1 MIQNHDHNFDRY
13 RSSISLL
20 DEQLYCLLSFV
31 PLLQPVQFSL
41 SGADDKPLI
50 ALSTTLL
57 SIAIDDNI
65 FQVQLFVTR
74 NILLPVVL
82 GIDFLQTH
90 GRIISFPTK
99 QLYLTTS
106 SSKLADK
113 PINTNRIYN
122 TYTPSIHTPIPY
134 YPLPHITVPPNHPYH
149 VINTARVTIPARKDT
164 IMTIPCTLPLS
175 GNYLFEPSALAL
187 RVYDPLFPKNTSLIQ
202 TVTHAHCYLA
212 INASECTGPLKN
224 PNTIPWVP
232 GNFLYCHISY
242 LHLPLLATC

>member
-1 MIQNHDHNFDRY
+1 MPPTPILCDDHHSNSPIKPKTSTRLTIIIVTKFKTMIQNHDHNFDRY

-41 SGADDKPLI
+41 SGADDRPLI

-90 GRIISFPTK
+90 GRIISFPNK

-122 TYTPSIHTPIPY
+122 HPYTP
-134 YPLPHITVPPNHPYH
+134 PYH
-149 VINTARVTIPARKDT
+149 TIP
-164 IMTIPCTLPLS
+164 
-175 GNYLFEPSALAL
+175 
-187 RVYDPLFPKNTSLIQ
+187 FPT
-202 TVTHAHCYLA
+202 
-212 INASECTGPLKN
+212 
-224 PNTIPWVP
+224 
-232 GNFLYCHISY
+232 
-242 LHLPLLATC
+242 

>member
-31 PLLQPVQFSL
+31 PMLQPVQFSL
-41 SGADDKPLI
+41 SGADDRPLI

-65 FQVQLFVTR
+65 FQVQFFVTR

-106 SSKLADK
+106 SSKPADK

-122 TYTPSIHTPIPY
+122 KYTPPIHTPIPY
-134 YPLPHITVPPNHPYH
+134 HPLPHITVPPPPP
-149 VINTARVTIPARKDT
+149 TIPT
-164 IMTIPCTLPLS
+164 M
-175 GNYLFEPSALAL
+175 
-187 RVYDPLFPKNTSLIQ
+187 SLILHESLFQ
-202 TVTHAHCYLA
+202 P
-212 INASECTGPLKN
+212 ER
-224 PNTIPWVP
+224 IP
-232 GNFLYCHISY
+232 
-242 LHLPLLATC
+242 

>member
-31 PLLQPVQFSL
+31 PMLQPVQFSL
-41 SGADDKPLI
+41 SGADDRPLI

-65 FQVQLFVTR
+65 FQVQFFVTR

-99 QLYLTTS
+99 QL
-106 SSKLADK
+106 
-113 PINTNRIYN
+113 
-122 TYTPSIHTPIPY
+122 
-134 YPLPHITVPPNHPYH
+134 
-149 VINTARVTIPARKDT
+149 
-164 IMTIPCTLPLS
+164 
-175 GNYLFEPSALAL
+175 
-187 RVYDPLFPKNTSLIQ
+187 
-202 TVTHAHCYLA
+202 
-212 INASECTGPLKN
+212 
-224 PNTIPWVP
+224 
-232 GNFLYCHISY
+232 
-242 LHLPLLATC
+242 

>member
-31 PLLQPVQFSL
+31 PMLQPVQFSL
-41 SGADDKPLI
+41 SGADDRPLI

-65 FQVQLFVTR
+65 FQVQFFVTR

-106 SSKLADK
+106 SSKPADK

-122 TYTPSIHTPIPY
+122 TYTPPIHTPIPY
-134 YPLPHITVPPNHPYH
+134 HPLPHITVPPPPSHPYH

-187 RVYDPLFPKNTSLIQ
+187 RVYDPLSPKNTSLIQ
-202 TVTHAHCYLA
+202 TVTHAHCHLA
-212 INASECTGPLKN
+212 INASECTR
-224 PNTIPWVP
+224 PNTIP
-232 GNFLYCHISY
+232 
-242 LHLPLLATC
+242 